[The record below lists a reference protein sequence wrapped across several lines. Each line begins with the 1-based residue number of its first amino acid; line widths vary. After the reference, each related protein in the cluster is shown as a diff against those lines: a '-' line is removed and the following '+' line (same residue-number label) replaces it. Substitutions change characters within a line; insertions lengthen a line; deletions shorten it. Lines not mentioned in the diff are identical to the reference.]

1 VTDDQAKTLC
11 SDIGQIHYPASSPE
25 QIREI
30 RGRLLP
36 FSYDAAHDA
45 IREFARKHE
54 FLSVEKLVA
63 AVAELSSS
71 RNMRAVMDRRERQ
84 EQERQDIAEESE
96 AMFRALD
103 TLSAEEFAALVA
115 EVRQRQDSMFTP
127 RTWERGRKSM
137 AVCFVVYQHLKAQP
151 VLGGAA

>member
-36 FSYDAAHDA
+36 FNYEAAHDA

-54 FLSVEKLVA
+54 YLNVEKLVA
-63 AVAELSSS
+63 AVAELSAS
-71 RNMRAVMDRRERQ
+71 RNMQAVVERRERQ
-84 EQERQDIAEESE
+84 EQERQDIAADAEWMDRAIES
-96 AMFRALD
+96 
-103 TLSAEEFAALVA
+103 LSDSEFAAIVA
-115 EVRQRQDSMFTP
+115 EVRQRHDSMFTP
-127 RTWERGRKSM
+127 RTWERGRKSI
-137 AVCFVVYQHLKAQP
+137 AVCYTVYQHLKAR
-151 VLGGAA
+151 VGGAA